1 MLAVATSGG
10 DFIRLLSKGPTVMKD
25 GEARGLILARF
36 YDARHKI
43 DWLSLEALR
52 THIVMDYAQIGN
64 VCEQL
69 GQHGLIDFKPLRG
82 PDGIV
87 AGMGRITA
95 SGVDIIEGNAR
106 SPIAITFHD
115 QSVTVTGSTHVQIGN
130 SNVSKVSL
138 DIGKLIAAV
147 DHSSATDGEKAEAKS
162 LIEKITSNPLIVAVL
177 GSVLGSGAAH

>member
-1 MLAVATSGG
+1 
-10 DFIRLLSKGPTVMKD
+10 MKD
-25 GEARGLILARF
+25 GEARGLVLARF

-52 THIVMDYAQIGN
+52 THLVMDQTQMAN

-69 GQHGLIDFKPLRG
+69 SQHGLIVFEALRG
-82 PDGIV
+82 DGGIV

-95 SGVDIIEGNAR
+95 SGVDVIEGNLR

-115 QSVTVTGSTHVQIGN
+115 QSVTVTGSSHVQIGN
-130 SNVSKVSL
+130 SNVSTTNV
-138 DIGKLIAAV
+138 DIGKLIAAI
-147 DHSSATDGEKAEAKS
+147 DRSTASDGEKTEAKS
-162 LIEKITSNPLIVAVL
+162 LIEKITSNPLVVAVL